1 MTVAAQLLK
10 STSLRISEIYTKTG
24 YDDGPTFNRP
34 FRAHFGVTPQV
45 LRKSNDT
52 FHSRM
57 VDSLSFIS
65 TQS

>member
-1 MTVAAQLLK
+1 MTVAAQLIQ
-10 STSLRISEIYTKTG
+10 STGLRISKIYTQTG
-24 YDDGPTFNRP
+24 YDDGPTFNRS

-45 LRKSNDT
+45 LRKSNDI